1 MAALKIKTAKGHA
14 FEFVAP
20 SESRVLLDVK
30 GAAVIQRIWIT
41 ISGRTPAVL
50 RSARIEMY
58 WDDAAKPAVSAP
70 LGDLFGLG
78 LGRILPFQNAL
89 FSDPEL
95 V

>member
-1 MAALKIKTAKGHA
+1 
-14 FEFVAP
+14 
-20 SESRVLLDVK
+20 
-30 GAAVIQRIWIT
+30 
-41 ISGRTPAVL
+41 
-50 RSARIEMY
+50 MY